1 MAHVLWF
8 THDILRNAKDYTVTH
23 HVLLSRMV
31 PLRCCRHHL
40 LGSCGLLRL
49 SESVVSGGRMLLID
63 CGDVVACRAQNIQRL
78 NAVDADNSIA
88 LLVVRP
94 GWQTNQRLLRH
105 TLSVDLL
112 SRGSLLD
119 LWVTQVVRV
128 ETAFL
133 LHVPVHI
140 RWLTAWLLMLL
151 NLLLMLLLLLLLV
164 LEVLQGGLHLQS
176 FLQVVERGVFEATVA
191 DKVVQLVPG
200 LDYIQVQ
207 SIVEPNYILFLQDA
221 YISIYI
227 QVL

>member
-1 MAHVLWF
+1 MAHVLWL
-8 THDILRNAKDYTVTH
+8 THDILRYSKNYTVTH

-31 PLRCCRHHL
+31 PLRCRHHL
-40 LGSCGLLRL
+40 LRSCGLLRL
-49 SESVVSGGRMLLID
+49 SESVVGGCRVLLID
-63 CGDVVACRAQNIQRL
+63 SGYVVARRAQNIQRL
-78 NAVDADNSIA
+78 DAVDTDNSIA
-88 LLVVRP
+88 LLVIRSS
-94 GWQTNQRLLRH
+94 WQAYHRLLRH
-105 TLSVDLL
+105 TLSINLL
-112 SRGSLLD
+112 SGGSLLD

-133 LHVPVHI
+133 LHVPIHI
-140 RWLTAWLLMLL
+140 CWLTARLLLLL

-164 LEVLQGGLHLQS
+164 LEVLQSGLHLQS

-200 LDYIQVQ
+200 FDYIQVQ